1 MALRLPELIV
11 IFVVALLIF
20 GPKKLPEMG
29 AQIGRSLNA
38 FKKGMREFN
47 HDVTDDLFDSDSF
60 MARHKEITN
69 LEARRL
75 ELEILERELAVKR
88 AEAALKATQQGEVS
102 PYSLETT
109 VEADYSLPETT
120 LEEEYSTPET
130 TVEEDYSAPEATVEE
145 EYSTSEAT
153 VDEDYSTPEIR
164 LEEEHSTPE
173 TIVEEEHSTPETS
186 VEKDYVTPEK

>member
-38 FKKGMREFN
+38 FKKGMSEFRR
-47 HDVTDDLFDSDSF
+47 DASIDDDLFDSTGF
-60 MARHKEITN
+60 MARHKEITA

-88 AEAALKATQQGEVS
+88 AEAALRATQETGI
-102 PYSLETT
+102 YGLETT
-109 VEADYSLPETT
+109 VEQDYVESEAFVEADH
-120 LEEEYSTPET
+120 
-130 TVEEDYSAPEATVEE
+130 VAPEAI
-145 EYSTSEAT
+145 
-153 VDEDYSTPEIR
+153 VDEGYTGPEEIDSTPVESDEEIA
-164 LEEEHSTPE
+164 STTP
-173 TIVEEEHSTPETS
+173 VEF
-186 VEKDYVTPEK
+186 EKEAHFMPNA

>member
-38 FKKGMREFN
+38 FRKGMSEFR
-47 HDVTDDLFDSDSF
+47 HPIDDTFDSDSF
-60 MARHKEITN
+60 MARHREITR

-88 AEAALKATQQGEVS
+88 AEAALRATQSGIP
-102 PYSLETT
+102 PYSSET
-109 VEADYSLPETT
+109 
-120 LEEEYSTPET
+120 
-130 TVEEDYSAPEATVEE
+130 
-145 EYSTSEAT
+145 T
-153 VDEDYSTPEIR
+153 VDED
-164 LEEEHSTPE
+164 
-173 TIVEEEHSTPETS
+173 
-186 VEKDYVTPEK
+186 